1 MATQQVLLAS
11 RHVVCYSEQ
20 PSSRH
25 ACGWRCSR
33 VFHTHPCLCLWL
45 AEPSSGLG
53 VTAAIIMQEPTGSS
67 SRQQAGRWGQVW
79 LASGLRRAKR
89 RAARSAPPA
98 DSLHALHRTSRNCRD
113 VAHVAIS
120 WCQRRR
126 QPHCNGNCT
135 APEAN
140 TVAFATGPDDD
151 PPPQPA
157 DAGAG
162 GHGGRRRSPA
172 LLPGRLRG
180 AAAAGG
186 PAQPADW

>member
-25 ACGWRCSR
+25 ACGLRCTR

-79 LASGLRRAKR
+79 LASGLRHAKR
-89 RAARSAPPA
+89 RAALSAY
-98 DSLHALHRTSRNCRD
+98 
-113 VAHVAIS
+113 
-120 WCQRRR
+120 
-126 QPHCNGNCT
+126 
-135 APEAN
+135 
-140 TVAFATGPDDD
+140 ATGIICMTRTARRKTRHHQRVPGCK
-151 PPPQPA
+151 
-157 DAGAG
+157 GARTV
-162 GHGGRRRSPA
+162 HCA
-172 LLPGRLRG
+172 
-180 AAAAGG
+180 
-186 PAQPADW
+186 